1 MREFHIPALNEVTER
16 YATRFSLL
24 PEEKQRFLEVS
35 FDELGRL
42 SIDEKILDVMNSK
55 SSRHGKL
62 LHFFE
67 KNKSRLIEI
76 TELDKLL
83 GRALYMQPF
92 KDMKRDLGRTGYV
105 MRYHKQRKGGYMYYG
120 ITLK

>member
-1 MREFHIPALNEVTER
+1 MREFHIPTLDEVIELNVTG
-16 YATRFSLL
+16 FNLL
-24 PEEKQRFLEVS
+24 PQEKQGFLEVS

-42 SIDEKILDVMNSK
+42 SIDGNLLDVMNGE

-67 KNKSRLIEI
+67 KNKSHVIEI
-76 TELDKLL
+76 AELDTLL
-83 GRALYMQPF
+83 GRGLHMQPF
-92 KDMKRDLGRTGYV
+92 KDMKRDLGRAGYV

-120 ITLK
+120 IALR